1 MATQYNYNG
10 QPLLGLDQPLQN
22 VGVGTAGGGAYSGSW
37 VKPAFG
43 AEDPMALND
52 PYINKLITGTQDKIN
67 TEKQNQIKMAQSP
80 FNIADFPGY
89 SGWSYDAALADY
101 NATGGA
107 GKRGN
112 NTNSGNNPINS
123 NPTNDKTVSKK
134 GDTRATAILNDPTT
148 TQDFLNSGMDM
159 DQYLS
164 LIDQEANNSLNFLNR
179 QESAVT
185 ADRDTALANLEK
197 QRATNKQ
204 TALTAKE
211 DAQSAARRLY
221 NELQMGYRQRFGGA
235 SSAGEAAQA
244 LTNAEQQR
252 TMAGNERSY
261 QNAITQVDTSAD
273 SAIASA
279 QSEFRNQLLQI
290 SQNRT
295 QVESEK
301 LAARRQALSDLSNK
315 VFQIQQQRETFKQN
329 LQLMQ
334 EQARLQNQS
343 NLSALSVN
351 PTSSLTMSGVNTTA
365 SGNTGLTSAIGS
377 INKTSSGISK
387 NDDALLAS
395 KGIFPRQSLRDGR
408 IMYSDGIAR

>member
-1 MATQYNYNG
+1 MAPNYTYDG
-10 QPLLGLDQPLQN
+10 KPLLGLDQPLQN

-37 VKPAFG
+37 VKPVFG

-80 FNIADFPGY
+80 FNIVDFPGY

-134 GDTRATAILNDPTT
+134 GDTRASAIINDPTALN
-148 TQDFLNSGMDM
+148 DFNQSGLNMDE
-159 DQYLS
+159 YLS
-164 LIDQEANNSLNFLNR
+164 LIDQEANNSLNFLNQ
-179 QESAVT
+179 QESAIGSEREST
-185 ADRDTALANLEK
+185 LGNIEK
-197 QRATNKQ
+197 QRATNKES
-204 TALTAKE
+204 ARTAKE

-334 EQARLQNQS
+334 EQARLQNQT

-351 PTSSLTMSGVNTTA
+351 PTSNLTMSGANTTA

-377 INKTSSGISK
+377 INKASTGIGR
-387 NDDALLAS
+387 NEDLTAQ
-395 KGIFPRQSLRDGR
+395 GIYPVMTMIDGR
-408 IMYSDGIAR
+408 TKYSDGSIR